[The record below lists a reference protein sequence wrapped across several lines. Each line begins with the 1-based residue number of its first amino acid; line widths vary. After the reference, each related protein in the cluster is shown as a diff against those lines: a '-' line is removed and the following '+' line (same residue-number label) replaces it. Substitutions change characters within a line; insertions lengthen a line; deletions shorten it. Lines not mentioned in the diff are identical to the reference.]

1 MQVTLDVFSG
11 RPNPSWKLSG
21 NDLRQLIE
29 RLAGKAVPSPETGE
43 EGLGYRGFI
52 ISVMDDTTT
61 SATKLPATFRVGGD
75 VHPSSIAAQPTA
87 LPALSPQES
96 DQMALWLL
104 STTPKGTLS
113 DEVLRHAEN
122 IIKQRASGASSSA
135 ALAQQTKQTRAQTQ
149 AQAPAA
155 QAAAGCLFANTP
167 YNPGFWNT
175 PILRTLNNCYNYAV
189 NYRSDTFAQPGRISG
204 NLFNTFDCASVVQA
218 AISDGCTFPCSPG
231 IAYNSMALVIWPGQD
246 FHWYR
251 WMPVEGFWAHK
262 PGQST
267 VWNVDNSG
275 QLIAGNL
282 DPSNCNRGPYTDF
295 CGFGVAP
302 AGLAVS

>member
-21 NDLRQLIE
+21 NDLSRLING
-29 RLAGKAVPSPETGE
+29 LAGKAVPSPEPGKG
-43 EGLGYRGFI
+43 GLGYRGFI
-52 ISVMDDTTT
+52 IAVLDDATAT
-61 SATKLPATFRVGGD
+61 ATKLPATFRVGGD
-75 VHPSSIAAQPTA
+75 VYPGPVAAQPTA

-96 DQMALWLL
+96 DQIALWLL
-104 STTPKGTLS
+104 STVPQGTVS
-113 DEVLRHAEN
+113 EEVLRHAHN
-122 IIKQRASGASSSA
+122 VIKQRASGASSSA
-135 ALAQQTKQTRAQTQ
+135 ALAQQTQPTQASTQ

-155 QAAAGCLFANTP
+155 TRCLFANTP

-175 PILRTLNNCYNYAV
+175 STVQPFNNCYNYAV
-189 NYRSDTFAQPGRISG
+189 NYRSGTFAQPGKISG
-204 NLFNTFDCASVVQA
+204 NLLHAFDCASVGQA
-218 AISDGCTFPCSPG
+218 ALSDGCTLTCR
-231 IAYNSMALVIWPGQD
+231 ADTEYYYVALVTWPGLD

-262 PGQST
+262 PGRGA
-267 VWNVDNSG
+267 VRNVDDNG

-295 CGFGVAP
+295 CGCVFAP
-302 AGLAVS
+302 KGLAVS